1 MSRNKSKLAA
11 PTPLLDATA
20 PMTEPVARIVEIFR
34 EDLEGL
40 AFPDVSLA
48 SLEHA
53 AENVRERANQV
64 EALRNQVNVAEA
76 ELAAARSDL
85 ESLAQRGL
93 AYAKVYATGNA
104 DLTEKLEQ
112 IKMSEP
118 TKKKRRKA
126 VKVTDDTAEVAEVV
140 EPGFCAPTTNAEN
153 KPPHLSA
160 VG

>member
-1 MSRNKSKLAA
+1 MNRTKSKLAA

-34 EDLEGL
+34 ADLEGL
-40 AFPDVSLA
+40 TFPDVSLA
-48 SLEHA
+48 SLEQA
-53 AENVRERANQV
+53 AEDVRERANQV
-64 EALRNQVNVAEA
+64 EALRNRISVAEA

-118 TKKKRRKA
+118 PKKRRRKA
-126 VKVTDDTAEVAEVV
+126 AKVTDDAAEVAEVV
-140 EPGFCAPTTNAEN
+140 DPGFCAPATDAED